1 MCSET
6 KIETHQN
13 AVVPR
18 SCAALRLGDRY
29 LGWWIIDSMPLD
41 TLLPRPA
48 TGLRR
53 SKPCKDPGIGS
64 KKHQG
69 KTTRK

>member
-6 KIETHQN
+6 KMETHQN
-13 AVVPR
+13 AVVPS

-53 SKPCKDPGIGS
+53 SKPCKDPDIGS

>member
-6 KIETHQN
+6 KMETHQN
-13 AVVPR
+13 AVVPS

-29 LGWWIIDSMPLD
+29 LGWWIMDSMPLD

-53 SKPCKDPGIGS
+53 SKPCKDPEIKK